1 MKKAGLILLVAGLL
15 ITIFTTVNFVTEEKV
30 IEIGEI
36 EVTRDKKNNLDWSP
50 LVGVVVIVAGGLVYF
65 LGKKK

>member
-1 MKKAGLILLVAGLL
+1 MKKAGLILLVAGVL